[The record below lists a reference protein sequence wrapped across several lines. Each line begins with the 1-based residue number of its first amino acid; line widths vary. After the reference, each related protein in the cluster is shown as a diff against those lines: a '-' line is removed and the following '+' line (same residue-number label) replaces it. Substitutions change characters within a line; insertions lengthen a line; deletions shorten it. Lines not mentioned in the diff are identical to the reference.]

1 MLSKIE
7 RKNISM
13 RKIVLY
19 AATVALLISTALCVS
34 AQRRQV
40 ILDRVVAVVG
50 GSSILHSELT
60 EYAEALVA
68 QRRQMGYTSDRDPM
82 HEALE
87 ALLEQKLLYNQAIL
101 DSVEISNSEVNSRI
115 EAYLQQLVEEAGGIQ
130 ALETREHM
138 PIFTYREM
146 LRSRYE
152 EQAYA
157 QAMQATVVSKVAI
170 VPGEVERFYRRIDKD
185 SLPIIGEQYVYAQ
198 ITRFPASM
206 KEAKQ
211 RTKERLLDMRE
222 RIITGQTSFSVL
234 ARMYSV
240 DGSAIYGGEM
250 QPAPS
255 SMYVRPFAE
264 ALEKL
269 KPGQVSEIVETEFGF
284 HIIELID
291 KKGELYHC
299 RHIVL
304 RPTYTREELMQPA
317 HQLDSIARLIRLDSL
332 KFEDAALRYS
342 DDASSKMNG
351 GIVSNHDVLARQ
363 GVYDGARLTAT
374 RFLKEDFGLEGG
386 KALEDYNALMRLKIG
401 EISDSFQTTDFTG
414 NQLSKIV
421 KLVEIIPAHVASLE
435 DDYVRLE
442 EMALNQKR
450 ERVFR
455 EWLDT
460 KIESMYIYIDPEYRD
475 WEFVNRKWIK

>member
-1 MLSKIE
+1 
-7 RKNISM
+7 
-13 RKIVLY
+13 
-19 AATVALLISTALCVS
+19 
-34 AQRRQV
+34 
-40 ILDRVVAVVG
+40 
-50 GSSILHSELT
+50 
-60 EYAEALVA
+60 
-68 QRRQMGYTSDRDPM
+68 
-82 HEALE
+82 
-87 ALLEQKLLYNQAIL
+87 
-101 DSVEISNSEVNSRI
+101 
-115 EAYLQQLVEEAGGIQ
+115 
-130 ALETREHM
+130 
-138 PIFTYREM
+138 
-146 LRSRYE
+146 LRTRYE

-157 QAMQATVVSKVAI
+157 QAMQNSVISKVTI
-170 VPGEVERFYRRIDKD
+170 VPGEVENYYRKIDKD

-198 ITRFPASM
+198 ITKFPASM

-240 DGSAIYGGEM
+240 DGSALYGGEM

-255 SMYVRPFAE
+255 TMYVRPFAE

-291 KKGELYHC
+291 KKGGLYHC

-304 RPTYTREELMQPA
+304 RPTYTRDELLEPA
-317 HQLDSIARLIRLDSL
+317 LQLDSIARLIRNDSL
-332 KFEDAALRYS
+332 KFEDAALRFS

-351 GIVSNHDVLARQ
+351 GIVSNHDILARQ

-386 KALEDYNALMRLKIG
+386 KALEDYNALMRLKVG
-401 EISDSFQTTDFTG
+401 EISDSFQTSDFKG
-414 NQLSKIV
+414 NQMSKIV
-421 KLVEIIPAHVASLE
+421 KLVEVVPSHVASLE

-442 EMALNQKR
+442 EMALTEKR
-450 ERVFR
+450 DRVFR
-455 EWLDT
+455 EWLNR
-460 KIESMYIYIDPEYRD
+460 KIDAMYIYIAPEFRD
-475 WEFVNRKWIK
+475 WEFENRKWIK